1 MDKQTIL
8 RIVAVLCLTILG
20 VFAYFYKPAAP
31 ELLYPIVMAIGGL
44 LGYSLGVSR
53 KSKGE

>member
-1 MDKQTIL
+1 MTKQTIL
-8 RIVAVLCLTILG
+8 RITAVLCLTILG

-44 LGYSLGVSR
+44 LGYSL
-53 KSKGE
+53 KAKKQ